1 MSPCSSRL
9 TPLFGR
15 LAAVVA
21 VLAIFA
27 APSQAGPVSITAFS
41 NPFSQVLTGNST
53 VSGSNWFTTG
63 FTTGTSP
70 DFLSLTAVKL
80 SLATSG
86 TTTSTN
92 PIVRLFSGV
101 SNPTTQIATLT
112 GSTLSSSLP
121 STVTFL
127 PPTSPLALSPD
138 TNYWVVL
145 SAGGS
150 DAYGWY
156 ATDESP
162 DQQNGSGYSFVAGRR
177 STNAGST
184 WSNNGLATLSA
195 VAIDVVSVP
204 EPSTIMLAGL
214 GIVGVAVADRTR
226 RLRRARA
233 TPSGHDNAE
242 DSNVDA

>member
-1 MSPCSSRL
+1 L
-9 TPLFGR
+9 
-15 LAAVVA
+15 V
-21 VLAIFA
+21 IFA

-86 TTTSTN
+86 TTTTAN

-101 SNPTTQIATLT
+101 SNPTTQIVTLT
-112 GSTLSSSLP
+112 GSTLSSSSP

-127 PPTSPLALSPD
+127 PPTSPLALSPN

-156 ATDESP
+156 TTDEFP

-184 WSNNGLATLSA
+184 WSNNALAQVSA

-214 GIVGVAVADRTR
+214 GIAGVFVADRSR
-226 RLRRARA
+226 RLRQARGTA
-233 TPSGHDNAE
+233 DDNGMADDSGIDG
-242 DSNVDA
+242 